1 VIATNSEI
9 LVALAGGRVLS
20 SQLYDCDVK
29 AYDPVILA
37 VAAVVLKASAFGC
50 FCPCTSR
57 RID

>member
-20 SQLYDCDVK
+20 SQLYDYDVK

-37 VAAVVLKASAFGC
+37 VAAVVLKASAFGWAGFRC
-50 FCPCTSR
+50 
-57 RID
+57 